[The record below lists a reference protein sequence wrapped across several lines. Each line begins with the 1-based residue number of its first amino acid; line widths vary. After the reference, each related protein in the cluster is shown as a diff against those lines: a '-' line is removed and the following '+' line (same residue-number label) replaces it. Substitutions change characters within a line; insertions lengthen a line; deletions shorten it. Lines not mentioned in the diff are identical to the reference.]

1 MNLLIFVFTGFLLFF
16 LFRLLAR
23 ISKIIVQR
31 KVIRKGVFALLPLL
45 ELVLWVA
52 YAFWGVTIFFERQ
65 LYFDLIIGVMVV
77 VLLLAIAWFVFRD
90 FMAGVL
96 LKAEKSLE
104 PGQTIKTSFASGVI
118 KRMGSRFMELQNE
131 EGELVRIPYGRLSN
145 ELFILPPDD
154 EDNLP
159 HHLEIPLPAGASPE
173 QSRDKVRKLFLSMP
187 WIVGPTPEIKL
198 SRSAGGDYLLRMV
211 FYTHVRSQAVQVE
224 EKVRRVLS
232 SN

>member
-23 ISKIIVQR
+23 ISKIIVQK

-52 YAFWGVTIFFERQ
+52 YAFWGVTIFFGRH

-104 PGQTIKTSFASGVI
+104 PGQTIKTSFASGII

-154 EDNLP
+154 EDNMP
-159 HHLEIPLPAGASPE
+159 HHLEIPLPDEASPE
-173 QSRDKVRKLFLSMP
+173 QSRDKVKKLIMSMP

-198 SRSAGGDYLLRMV
+198 SRSAEGNYTLRVV
-211 FYTHVRSQAVQVE
+211 FYTHIRSQAVQVE
-224 EKVRRVLS
+224 EKLQQALS